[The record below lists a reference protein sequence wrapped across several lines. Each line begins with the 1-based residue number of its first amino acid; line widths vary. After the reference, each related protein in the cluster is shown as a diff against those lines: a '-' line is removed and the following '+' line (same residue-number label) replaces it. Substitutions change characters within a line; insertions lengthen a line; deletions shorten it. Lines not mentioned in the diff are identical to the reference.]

1 MRGEQP
7 IMDLKIYLFAFLVG
21 GAICFICQLILD
33 LTKIPLGHLLTGLT
47 ILGGILGGLGLYDP
61 LIKIAGGGATMP
73 IISFGNSLAK
83 GAIAEAERTGVIG
96 VLTGMFELTS
106 TGITAAI
113 IFSFLIA
120 LVTKPKG

>member
-1 MRGEQP
+1 
-7 IMDLKIYLFAFLVG
+7 MDWRTYLFAFLVG
-21 GAICFICQLILD
+21 GGICFLCQLILD
-33 LTKIPLGHLLTGLT
+33 LTKLTLGHLLTGLT
-47 ILGGILGGLGLYDP
+47 VLGGILGGLGLYDS
-61 LIKIAGGGATMP
+61 LIKLAGGGASML

-83 GAIAEAERTGVIG
+83 GAIAEAEKTGVLG

-120 LVTKPKG
+120 LVTRPKG